1 MRIQSLA
8 SLIVIASATSFTV
21 GCSTANTDTAG
32 TENQNDYELVSMKID
47 QDVYNATGGKSA
59 VVSVETPAE
68 QEQPKQE
75 ITHIEDVV
83 YFEFDSKELTAEAE
97 QKLEKLANEA
107 KKSENENIVVVLKG
121 FADATGPEEYNQEL
135 SKERAQNVKA
145 FLESNGVEAREYNVV
160 ALGESN
166 PVADNDTKQGRAQN
180 RRVVLVIEPT
190 ESVAS
195 F

>member
-1 MRIQSLA
+1 M
-8 SLIVIASATSFTV
+8 
-21 GCSTANTDTAG
+21 
-32 TENQNDYELVSMKID
+32 
-47 QDVYNATGGKSA
+47 
-59 VVSVETPAE
+59 
-68 QEQPKQE
+68 
-75 ITHIEDVV
+75 

>member
-32 TENQNDYELVSMKID
+32 TENQNDYELVSMKTD

-59 VVSVETPAE
+59 VVSVETPVE
-68 QEQPKQE
+68 QEEPKQE
-75 ITHIEDVV
+75 IEPIEDVV

-97 QKLEKLANEA
+97 QKLETLASEA

-145 FLESNGVEAREYNVV
+145 FLESKGVKAREYNVV